1 MSHCNEIDNVGSVT
15 YHAWISNWS
24 TGSHILSDQLSM
36 AWGYNTVYVAGI
48 SLTHT
53 VGVLTPTWT
62 RDLMDEDPE
71 YGPNEPPSNCPNMA
85 LSWSYSG
92 ALRFCPGGGVNSTR
106 IGVPA
111 PWRMIVR
118 GFYDGY
124 SNGDEPEF
132 ITNSNGTS
140 PCPVITTEFW
150 GPGQLT

>member
-1 MSHCNEIDNVGSVT
+1 MQRRSGSDIWLSL
-15 YHAWISNWS
+15 HPQIRIEKCAISIADS
-24 TGSHILSDQLSM
+24 VQFQSAAD
-36 AWGYNTVYVAGI
+36 
-48 SLTHT
+48 T